1 MLKKINDQTVLSLG
15 TARAQYPKSKIIFII
30 TDMSDMSDIRGNVFM
45 VSDDDDSFDDLCNED
60 QKLRSQGL
68 QTIIAGSYENGG
80 AIGVQYEVR

>member
-1 MLKKINDQTVLSLG
+1 
-15 TARAQYPKSKIIFII
+15 
-30 TDMSDMSDIRGNVFM
+30 M